1 MDRAVEAWE
10 DAHARASEGG
20 ARVCRASRGAMVTVM
35 AMATVTVKTLDAV
48 ND

>member
-10 DAHARASEGG
+10 DARARASEGG
-20 ARVCRASRGAMVTVM
+20 ARVRAARG
-35 AMATVTVKTLDAV
+35 ATVTVKTTAMATVKTRDGV